1 MTNTRKEGYYWVNS
15 KFKLEFRPRYYNGNQ
30 WLIDSSVYVSDDFW
44 LEIDERRIE
53 RPSPQQQPDT
63 FVQDETQIVRG
74 PLGPTYATKLVR
86 GQPDDLSKALTRIKE
101 LETALGAVRG
111 YIGMATWEYVD
122 QYRECLEIIDNAI

>member
-1 MTNTRKEGYYWVNS
+1 MELDNPNLEQLIKSMFPAQNYGTSNKQKVGNASNTTPTR
-15 KFKLEFRPRYYNGNQ
+15 
-30 WLIDSSVYVSDDFW
+30 
-44 LEIDERRIE
+44 
-53 RPSPQQQPDT
+53 QQQPDT